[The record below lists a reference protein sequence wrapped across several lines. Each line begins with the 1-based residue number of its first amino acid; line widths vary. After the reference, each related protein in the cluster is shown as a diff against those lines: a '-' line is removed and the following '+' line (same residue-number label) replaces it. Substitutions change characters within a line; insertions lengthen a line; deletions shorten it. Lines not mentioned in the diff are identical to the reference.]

1 MGGKRGKQREHASKE
16 AEERCERLRD
26 ALRFRRMSMIE
37 FCVAE
42 RVSSGSV
49 RKWIERG
56 DDTLREPMIGN
67 AVTTERF
74 AKALRV
80 PVDTLTVGGPT
91 LWMFQ

>member
-1 MGGKRGKQREHASKE
+1 MGGKRGKQREHVSRE

-26 ALRFRRMSMIE
+26 ALRLRRMSITE
-37 FCVAE
+37 FCLSE

-49 RKWIERG
+49 KKWIERG
-56 DDTLREPMIGN
+56 DDVLREPAIGH

-80 PVDTLTVGGPT
+80 PVESLTVGGPT
-91 LWMFQ
+91 LWGVQ